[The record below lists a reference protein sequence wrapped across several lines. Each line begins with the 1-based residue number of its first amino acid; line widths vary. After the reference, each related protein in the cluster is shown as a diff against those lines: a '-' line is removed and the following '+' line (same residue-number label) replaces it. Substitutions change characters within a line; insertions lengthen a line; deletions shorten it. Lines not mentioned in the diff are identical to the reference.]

1 MEEIPEGFTKIVTDF
16 LNDINTSYPEF
27 EKQTQENL
35 SMVEN
40 DLLQMYK
47 YCKDVYPERFFD
59 ILYQNEEIFSDS
71 EKNVVFL
78 PNIDFKNVW
87 TDEISDQTKEIIW
100 KYLQLILF
108 TVVGNVDNSK
118 MFGETSKLFEAI
130 DEDSL
135 KKKLEETI
143 KEMSNIFDLSN
154 NPMNFENFQ
163 DVSGVNMGDLPDAEE
178 LHNHISG
185 LMGGKLGK
193 LANEIAEE
201 TAKELDLDLED
212 ASDISDVFQRLFKN
226 PGKLIN
232 MVKKVGN
239 KIEQKIKSG
248 EIKESELMEE
258 AQEMMKKMN
267 TMPGMK
273 NFQKMFGNMGMPGMG
288 GKKMN
293 MGHFNTAMHNNIKK
307 SKQRE
312 RMLEKLKRRKEAAA
326 AAAAGNVE
334 NSAPKNFVH
343 STFSDNT
350 KIEKSKRVNNK
361 KKKKKKKKR
370 KKKKAEK
377 VESEE

>member
-1 MEEIPEGFTKIVTDF
+1 MDEIPEGFTKIVTDF

-40 DLLQMYK
+40 DLLQIYN
-47 YCKDVYPERFFD
+47 YCKEVYPERFFD

-78 PNIDFKNVW
+78 PNIDFKDVW

-143 KEMSNIFDLSN
+143 KEMGNIFDLSN

-312 RMLEKLKRRKEAAA
+312 RMLEKLKKRKEA

-334 NSAPKNFVH
+334 NNGSKNFVH

-350 KIEKSKRVNNK
+350 TIEKSKRVNNK
-361 KKKKKKKKR
+361 KKKKKR
-370 KKKKAEK
+370 KKKKKKVEKVEK

>member
-1 MEEIPEGFTKIVTDF
+1 MDEIPEGFTKIVTDF

-40 DLLQMYK
+40 DLLQIYN
-47 YCKDVYPERFFD
+47 YCKEVYPERFFD

-78 PNIDFKNVW
+78 PNIDFKDVW

-143 KEMSNIFDLSN
+143 KEMGNIFDLSN

-258 AQEMMKKMN
+258 AQGNDE
-267 TMPGMK
+267 K
-273 NFQKMFGNMGMPGMG
+273 NEYYAGY
-288 GKKMN
+288 
-293 MGHFNTAMHNNIKK
+293 
-307 SKQRE
+307 
-312 RMLEKLKRRKEAAA
+312 EKF
-326 AAAAGNVE
+326 
-334 NSAPKNFVH
+334 PKNVWKYG
-343 STFSDNT
+343 NA
-350 KIEKSKRVNNK
+350 RNGWK
-361 KKKKKKKKR
+361 KK
-370 KKKKAEK
+370 
-377 VESEE
+377 

>member
-1 MEEIPEGFTKIVTDF
+1 MDEIPEGFTKIVTDF

-40 DLLQMYK
+40 DLLQMYN

-312 RMLEKLKRRKEAAA
+312 RMLEKLKRRRA
-326 AAAAGNVE
+326 VD
-334 NSAPKNFVH
+334 P
-343 STFSDNT
+343 
-350 KIEKSKRVNNK
+350 R
-361 KKKKKKKKR
+361 
-370 KKKKAEK
+370 
-377 VESEE
+377 

>member
-1 MEEIPEGFTKIVTDF
+1 MDEIPEGFTKIVTDF

-40 DLLQMYK
+40 DLLQMYN

-201 TAKELDLDLED
+201 TAKELNLDLED

-326 AAAAGNVE
+326 AAAGNVE

-361 KKKKKKKKR
+361 KKKKKKKR

>member
-1 MEEIPEGFTKIVTDF
+1 MDEIPEGFTKIVTDF

-40 DLLQMYK
+40 DLLQMYN

-326 AAAAGNVE
+326 AAAGNVE

-361 KKKKKKKKR
+361 KKKKKKKR

>member
-1 MEEIPEGFTKIVTDF
+1 
-16 LNDINTSYPEF
+16 
-27 EKQTQENL
+27 
-35 SMVEN
+35 
-40 DLLQMYK
+40 
-47 YCKDVYPERFFD
+47 
-59 ILYQNEEIFSDS
+59 
-71 EKNVVFL
+71 
-78 PNIDFKNVW
+78 
-87 TDEISDQTKEIIW
+87 
-100 KYLQLILF
+100 
-108 TVVGNVDNSK
+108 
-118 MFGETSKLFEAI
+118 
-130 DEDSL
+130 
-135 KKKLEETI
+135 
-143 KEMSNIFDLSN
+143 
-154 NPMNFENFQ
+154 
-163 DVSGVNMGDLPDAEE
+163 
-178 LHNHISG
+178 
-185 LMGGKLGK
+185 
-193 LANEIAEE
+193 
-201 TAKELDLDLED
+201 
-212 ASDISDVFQRLFKN
+212 
-226 PGKLIN
+226 

-326 AAAAGNVE
+326 AAAADNVE

-361 KKKKKKKKR
+361 KKKKKKKR